1 MAIASFVS
9 RKWVEFLDGFLPR
22 RVKRMIFLSSLLAYI
37 QGNHKPDEEL
47 VNKLNQLL
55 HLSNSAKSAMVPPLL
70 NERIWADVVSRTEPV
85 GNTGIVLAKL
95 SEMPRATIVTSQAR
109 ILSDNIIRKSPQW
122 LRYGTTNQMRADLV
136 KLLVNVNNLQ
146 NG

>member
-1 MAIASFVS
+1 
-9 RKWVEFLDGFLPR
+9 
-22 RVKRMIFLSSLLAYI
+22 MIFLSSLLAYI

-55 HLSNSAKSAMVPPLL
+55 HLSNNAKSAMVPPLL
-70 NERIWADVVSRTEPV
+70 NERIWADVVPRTEPV